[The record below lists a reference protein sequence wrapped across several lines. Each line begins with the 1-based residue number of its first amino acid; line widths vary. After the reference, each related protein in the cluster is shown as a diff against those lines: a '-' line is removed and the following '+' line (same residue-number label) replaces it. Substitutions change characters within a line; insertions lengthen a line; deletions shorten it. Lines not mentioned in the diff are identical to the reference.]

1 MKIQSLLPTIL
12 LGMIL
17 LIVAFRPTSTS
28 FDKITVHEFELTDQ
42 SGIKRASIKVEPEG
56 EVVFRLHGQKGTI
69 RVKLGATEDGS
80 GFVLLDDKTN
90 PDVHILAKKD
100 RVGLTITGKDGK
112 KREY

>member
-1 MKIQSLLPTIL
+1 MKMQSLLPTIL
-12 LGMIL
+12 LSVTL
-17 LIVAFRPTSTS
+17 LIMAFRPASST

-42 SGIKRASIKVEPEG
+42 GGVKRASIKVEPEG

-69 RVKLGATEDGS
+69 RVKIGAADDGS
-80 GFVLLDDKTN
+80 GFVLLDEKTN